1 MHVMERFSH
10 YQSAALLPLFL
21 IVLFVIQNLIFNSW
35 VHLYPNPAV
44 LFLIL
49 ESFTLGVLLYG
60 PAILLGTRVRFAYLF
75 SVSLVIS
82 LIFIS
87 QYLYFSF
94 YGGFLQASALRYAGQ
109 LNAEWSTVSTLLT
122 PRILLFLLNVFAVLL
137 AFTIPK
143 KETVHAAQLLRREKM
158 IASAICIG
166 IVILGYGIPIAYS
179 ANGWQKIIHPSQTMH
194 ELNSFTFSPD
204 QTVQE
209 VGICNYYLGDIIGT
223 LSRAIP
229 ITPDDVLFVQKQ
241 LAQKP
246 RLTTGA
252 QFGVARGDNLI
263 FIQVES
269 LDDVVIGQEIGD
281 QEITPN
287 LNNLSKA
294 GLYFNNYYTQI
305 GPGNTADAEFVTL
318 NSLYPLT
325 NTVAFI
331 DFAHNT
337 YEALPD
343 LLTKNGYHT
352 YALHG
357 DVPDFWN
364 RANMYPSLGYEDQIS
379 KSDFTATEAGF
390 ETLDDDDF
398 LSQSAQKIAAFQ
410 DPFMA
415 TVITLS
421 SHTPFL
427 IPEKYQ
433 ELQFPPDSTLSDR
446 QKNYLQSVHYTDE
459 ALGAFIDQLKA
470 EGVYAHS
477 LIAIYGDHG
486 GSTNIESQ
494 LGTTTDTTLPN
505 LDNSHV
511 PLILLSPALNAARRG
526 TVTTPGSHLD
536 LYPTVANLL
545 GLKAPKNIFG
555 QDLLSTK
562 TPVVTHRDPYSGII
576 TTILTPKL
584 AYVSATSGVFEDG
597 SCLQMPARTA
607 LPLRDCQ
614 NLFDTQSANIQA
626 SDLII
631 RGDLL
636 PSLSSPQR

>member
-1 MHVMERFSH
+1 MERFSR
-10 YQSAALLPLFL
+10 YQSAARLPVFL
-21 IVLFVIQNLIFNSW
+21 MALFVVQNLVFNSW
-35 VHLYPNPAV
+35 VHLTPNPQI

-60 PAILLGTRVRFAYLF
+60 PAVLLRNRVRFAYLF
-75 SVSLVIS
+75 SISLIIS

-94 YGGFLQASALRYAGQ
+94 YGGFLQASALRYASQ

-137 AFTIPK
+137 AFTIPR
-143 KETVHAAQLLRREKM
+143 KEQAHMAQLFRHEKL
-158 IASAICIG
+158 IASAVCVA
-166 IVILGYGIPIAYS
+166 IVTLGYGIPIAYS
-179 ANGWQKIIHPSQTMH
+179 ANGWQKIIHPSQTLH

-209 VGICNYYLGDIIGT
+209 IGICNYYLGDIIGT
-223 LSRAIP
+223 LSRSIP
-229 ITPDDVLFVQKQ
+229 VTQDDVLFVQQQ
-241 LAQKP
+241 LSEKP
-246 RLTTGA
+246 ALTRGA
-252 QFGVARGDNLI
+252 RFGIARGDNLI

-269 LDDVVIGQEIGD
+269 LDDAVIGQEIGG

-287 LNNLSKA
+287 LNALSKQ
-294 GLYFNNYYTQI
+294 GLYFDKYYTQI

-331 DFAHNT
+331 DFAHNA

-364 RANMYPSLGYEDQIS
+364 RANIYPSLGYEDQIS
-379 KSDFTATEAGF
+379 KSEFTSTETGF

-398 LSQSAQKIAAFQ
+398 LSQSAQKIASFQ

-433 ELQFPPDSTLSDR
+433 ELQFPPDSALSTR
-446 QKNYLQSVHYTDE
+446 QKNYLQSIHYTDE
-459 ALGAFIDQLKA
+459 ALGAFIDMLKS
-470 EGVYAHS
+470 EGVYSHS

-486 GSTNIESQ
+486 SSTGISSQ
-494 LGTTTDTTLPN
+494 IGTTTDTTVPN

-511 PLILLSPALNAARRG
+511 PLILLSSALNATLKG

-545 GLKAPKNIFG
+545 GLKAPKGIFG

-576 TTILTPKL
+576 TTILTPTR
-584 AYVSATSGVFEDG
+584 AYVSAASGLFADG
-597 SCLQMPARTA
+597 SCLQMPERTA
-607 LPLRDCQ
+607 LPLQDCQ
-614 NLFDTQSANIQA
+614 KLYDQQSAHIQA

-631 RGDLL
+631 RGNLL
-636 PSLSSPQR
+636 PSLSQK